1 MIVIMSSYK
10 VLEERIEDFKKIS
23 HEMAKESLDTEDGV
37 LRLDVLQGD
46 GDPGRFV
53 FMEVY
58 KSEAARKKHLET
70 PQFISW
76 RRAVPEWFS
85 QGSTSIQ
92 YLPVHIDLLG

>member
-1 MIVIMSSYK
+1 MIVIVSSYK
-10 VLEERIEDFKKIS
+10 VLEEKIEEFKRVS
-23 HEMAKESLDTEDGV
+23 AEMAKESLETEEGV

-46 GDPGRFV
+46 GDAARFL
-53 FMEVY
+53 FIEAY

-70 PQFISW
+70 PQFVSW

-92 YLPVHIDLLG
+92 YLPIQTDLQK